1 MRVFTCFVI
10 KKIEIRHVISD
21 KRVVQYF
28 VALCKSAGIRQ
39 VVFSPGSRNA
49 PLVLSF
55 VQDDYFQ
62 CKSIVDER
70 SAAFVALGLSI
81 ATNEPVMI
89 CCTSG
94 SASLNYAPAIAE
106 AYYQKMP
113 LLVVTADRPQRWIDN
128 GEGQAIRQIDVYQN
142 YCKAG
147 FHLNDTD
154 IDVHIEKTLSEMG
167 HTIFEGQKGPVHLNL
182 SFEEPLYQTISKSD
196 VELSFT
202 LSKNSNKNIQVSEE
216 LLEKWKCCERILIIC
231 GQMTPN
237 TSLKYVLQELQQDQ
251 RIVVLTE
258 STSNMQHPSFVNCID
273 RTLERIPR
281 EEAYQPQLVIT
292 LGDAIVSK
300 KIKTFLRNITTLEH
314 WIVQPNAQAVDV
326 FSCLTEVIDAEEA
339 NFLKQLF
346 LQGYDESRIDSG
358 FQSKWRMQSYLAA
371 DYHESFLPDA
381 PWSDLVVFDLLHQT
395 LPERCHLH
403 LANSSPIR
411 YWQLFNGIESVH
423 HYSNRGVS
431 GIDGSSS
438 TAVGVALINKSLNVL
453 VTGDL
458 SFVYDSHAFWN
469 KYVPENLKVIVIN
482 NGGGGI
488 FRIIPGPEQG
498 EVLNDYFEVGNPASI
513 KDICATYNMH
523 YTMVNTKEGLA
534 IELANFYTS
543 KDRPHVLEVFTP
555 NTVNPQVLKEYF
567 NFVKQ

>member
-1 MRVFTCFVI
+1 
-10 KKIEIRHVISD
+10 VISD
-21 KRVVQYF
+21 KRVVQYL
-28 VALCKSAGIRQ
+28 VALCKSAGIKK

-55 VQDDYFQ
+55 VQDDYFD
-62 CKSIVDER
+62 CKTVVDER
-70 SAAFVALGLSI
+70 SAAFVALGMSLEL
-81 ATNEPVMI
+81 NEPVMI

-106 AYYQKMP
+106 AYYQKVR

-154 IDVHIEKTLSEMG
+154 PDSAVKNTL
-167 HTIFEGQKGPVHLNL
+167 TNVAQALCLGQKGPVHLNM
-182 SFEEPLYQTISKSD
+182 SFEEPLYQTVPNSN
-196 VELSFT
+196 VEWSVDLPLEIDKHQVVIQET
-202 LSKNSNKNIQVSEE
+202 LLSK
-216 LLEKWKCCERILIIC
+216 WKSYDRIMILC
-231 GQMTPN
+231 GQMPIN
-237 TSLKYVLQELQQDQ
+237 NHLKFALQELQQDQ
-251 RIVVLTE
+251 RVVVLAE
-258 STSNMQHPSFVNCID
+258 SISNLQHPSFINCID
-273 RTLERIPR
+273 RTLERIPK
-281 EEAYQPQLVIT
+281 EEAFYPQLVVT
-292 LGDAIVSK
+292 LGDAIISK
-300 KIKTFLRNITTLEH
+300 KIKTFLRNVPALEH
-314 WIVQPNAQAVDV
+314 WIVQPNPQTVDV
-326 FSCLTEVIDAEEA
+326 FSCLTEVVDSEEA
-339 NFLKQLF
+339 PFIRELF
-346 LQGYDESRIDSG
+346 LQGYDDSNVESG

-371 DYHESFLPDA
+371 DFHEMFLTDA

-395 LPERCHLH
+395 IPENCNLH

-411 YWQLFNGIESVH
+411 YWQLFNGIESLRQF
-423 HYSNRGVS
+423 SNRGVS

-438 TAVGVALINKSLNVL
+438 TTIGVSLVNSRLNVL

-498 EVLNDYFEVGNPASI
+498 KILNDYFEVGNTASI
-513 KDICATYNMH
+513 KDICAAHQLH
-523 YTMVNTKEGLA
+523 YTMVNTREGLE
-534 IELANFYTS
+534 IELHNFYAP
-543 KDRPHVLEVFTP
+543 KDRPHILEIFTA
-555 NTVNPQVLKEYF
+555 NTVNPQVLKDYF